1 MLKLIERFNALSIPV
16 QILTVLVA
24 LPVLIF
30 VVGPLV
36 SIFTLPI
43 IGYFISLNSWKA
55 QRRNKDLLVF
65 GSCLAVGLLAG
76 GLFLTLRQP
85 VFVTDWE
92 GANPLDDLIMFMM
105 LGLLALVALFW
116 AQIGWMTHR
125 LVARAQRKSVEVGET
140 FVASN
145 GHTAFEK

>member
-1 MLKLIERFNALSIPV
+1 MKAIEKFNALSIPL

-55 QRRNKDLLVF
+55 QRRNKDMLVF
-65 GSCLAVGLLAG
+65 GSCIAVGLLAV
-76 GLFLTLRQP
+76 GLFLTLQQP

-125 LVARAQRKSVEVGET
+125 LVVRAQHKSIEVGET
-140 FVASN
+140 VVVSN
-145 GHTAFEK
+145 GHTASEK